1 LVEGRIVA
9 KRYRV
14 TLTDTERERLES
26 LTRKGTASVRMVRR
40 AQTLLLASEERTDEE
55 IVKAL
60 RIGVATVERIR
71 RRFVEEGLEAS
82 LRERPRPGARPKL
95 GPKERAFVV
104 ALACTKPPEGRHR
117 WTMQMLAD
125 RVVEL
130 ELVPDI
136 TDESIRLLLKRTS
149 SSRGSRS
156 SG

>member
-1 LVEGRIVA
+1 MA

-14 TLTDTERERLES
+14 TLTDEERDRLDD

-40 AQTLLLASEERTDEE
+40 AQTLLLAAADRRDED
-55 IVKAL
+55 IAQAL
-60 RIGVATVERIR
+60 RIGVSTVERTR
-71 RRFVEEGLEAS
+71 RRCVEEGVEAS

-104 ALACTKPPEGRHR
+104 ALACTKPPEGRRR

-130 ELVPDI
+130 EMVPDI
-136 TDESIRLLLKRTS
+136 TDEAIRQLLKRTS

>member
-1 LVEGRIVA
+1 MA

-14 TLTDTERERLES
+14 TLTDEERERLEG

-40 AQTLLLASEERTDEE
+40 AQTLLLAAEERTDEA
-55 IVKAL
+55 IAAAL
-60 RIGVATVERIR
+60 RVGVSTVERTR
-71 RRFVEEGLEAS
+71 RRCVEEGVEAA

-104 ALACTKPPEGRHR
+104 ALACTKPPEGRKR
-117 WTMQMLAD
+117 WTMQLLAD

-130 ELVPDI
+130 QMVPDI
-136 TDESIRLLLKRTS
+136 TDESIRRLLKRTS

>member
-1 LVEGRIVA
+1 VEDGIMA

-14 TLTDTERERLES
+14 TLSDEERGRLEG

-40 AQTLLLASEERTDEE
+40 AQTLLLAAEERRDED
-55 IVKAL
+55 IAAAL
-60 RIGVATVERIR
+60 RIGVSTVERTR
-71 RRFVEEGLEAS
+71 RRCVEEGVEAA

-95 GPKERAFVV
+95 GPKAQAYVV

-117 WTMQMLAD
+117 WTLRLLAD

-136 TDESIRLLLKRTS
+136 TPEAIRLLLKRTS
-149 SSRGSRS
+149 SSRGSRR